1 MQKEDCF
8 FVGKVV
14 KKYSFK
20 GELLI
25 KLDTDDPELFLE
37 MESVFV
43 EQHKTLIPFFVERSQ
58 LHKSSLLRVQFEDVY
73 DEATANAMLG
83 TELFLPLDFLP
94 PLEGTKFYYHEII
107 GFNVTDTRFGDVGV
121 LVGVND
127 KTAQHLF
134 VIEKLGKEILIPIN
148 DLFIKQVDRDN
159 KILGLDV
166 PQGLIELYL

>member
-43 EQHKTLIPFFVERSQ
+43 EQHKTLIPFFIQRSQ
-58 LHKSSLLRVQFEDVY
+58 LHKSSLLRVQFEDIY
-73 DEATANAMLG
+73 DEASANALLG

-94 PLEGTKFYYHEII
+94 PLEGNKFYYHEII
-107 GFNVTDTRFGDVGV
+107 GFKVSDTRFGDVGV

-148 DLFIKQVDRDN
+148 DLFIKQVDREN
-159 KILGLDV
+159 KILRLDV
-166 PQGLIELYL
+166 PKGLIELYL

>member
-43 EQHKTLIPFFVERSQ
+43 EQHKTLIPFFIQRSQ
-58 LHKSSLLRVQFEDVY
+58 LHKSSLLRVQFEDIY
-73 DEATANAMLG
+73 DEASANAMLG

-94 PLEGTKFYYHEII
+94 PLEGNKFYYHEIV
-107 GFNVTDTRFGDVGV
+107 GFKVTDTRFGDVGV

-148 DLFIKQVDRDN
+148 DLFIKQVDRQN
-159 KILGLDV
+159 KMLRLEV
-166 PQGLIELYL
+166 PEGLIELYL

>member
-43 EQHKTLIPFFVERSQ
+43 EQHKTLIPFFIQRSQ
-58 LHKSSLLRVQFEDVY
+58 LHKSSLLRVQFEDIY
-73 DEATANAMLG
+73 DEASANAMLG

-94 PLEGTKFYYHEII
+94 PLEGNKFYYHEIV
-107 GFNVTDTRFGDVGV
+107 GFKVTDTRFGDVGV

-148 DLFIKQVDRDN
+148 DVFIKQVDREN
-159 KILGLDV
+159 KMLRLEV
-166 PQGLIELYL
+166 PKGLIELYL

>member
-43 EQHKTLIPFFVERSQ
+43 EQHKTLIPFFIQRSQ
-58 LHKSSLLRVQFEDVY
+58 LHKSSLLRVQFEDIY
-73 DEATANAMLG
+73 DETSANAMLG

-94 PLEGTKFYYHEII
+94 PLEGNKFYYHEIV
-107 GFNVTDTRFGDVGV
+107 GFKVTDTRFGDVGV

-148 DLFIKQVDRDN
+148 DLFIKQVDREN
-159 KILGLDV
+159 KMLRLEV
-166 PQGLIELYL
+166 PEGLIELYL

>member
-43 EQHKTLIPFFVERSQ
+43 EQHKTLIPFFIQRSQ
-58 LHKSSLLRVQFEDVY
+58 LHKSSLLRVQFEDIH
-73 DEATANAMLG
+73 DEASANALLG

-94 PLEGTKFYYHEII
+94 PLEGNKFYYHEII
-107 GFNVTDTRFGDVGV
+107 GFKVSDTRFGDVGV

-148 DLFIKQVDRDN
+148 DLFIKQVDREN
-159 KILGLDV
+159 KILRLDV
-166 PQGLIELYL
+166 PKGLIELYL